1 MCKNSRRRNWLHV
14 IELQTL
20 LPLRSPRSLRL
31 MRNKANLYFTAENAE
46 FAEQKGICVNG
57 CPIKKYNLHL
67 TSLRSLRTQRLMR
80 NKANFKVETTT
91 KGVEQKPEAGR

>member
-1 MCKNSRRRNWLHV
+1 MSVSVYMKGEYEEFYAL
-14 IELQTL
+14 EAAK
-20 LPLRSPRSLRL
+20 
-31 MRNKANLYFTAENAE
+31 NKANSNPIFNFTAENAE
-46 FAEQKGICVNG
+46 CAEQKGICVNG